1 MAIKWANNATTTI
14 ASGITSGDT
23 TITVAGASGALFPN
37 AGSGDYFYATLN
49 NSNNDIEIVKV
60 TGRSGDVMTVVRGQ
74 DGTTAAAWVGG
85 DKFELRP
92 TAAGL
97 TAAAEGENIVDLAVG
112 QGGTGADN
120 ALDARI
126 NLDAAQDPDSNGFI
140 VRDGDHTSVSRTIT
154 AGDGITVTN
163 GDGQA
168 GNVEIDND
176 GVLALTQGTGITIS
190 GSNANKTIANDG
202 VTSFNGAT
210 GAITFAADPPSI
222 EVFTS
227 SGTWTK
233 NAGLKAVIVEVV
245 AAGGGGSTRGLVGK
259 VTYPGAGGGGGGF
272 SRKLILAASL
282 GATETVTVG
291 TGGTASK
298 TGTTNTDGGT
308 GGASSFGSHVTTTG
322 GGGGQKYD
330 GAAPATSS
338 SVGGTGGTGTS
349 TFSNSPEEGL
359 NIDGQKASDV
369 TAGANGGDGALAGF
383 AYSGSGT
390 GAKSTAAG
398 SALTSLYGGGG
409 GGGFSS
415 GTNNAALGSNGA
427 VIVYEY
433 Y

>member
-14 ASGITSGDT
+14 ASGISDSAT

-190 GSNANKTIANDG
+190 GSNANKTIANAG
-202 VTSFNGAT
+202 VTSFNGST
-210 GAITFAADPPSI
+210 GDITFVADPPSI

>member
-23 TITVAGASGALFPN
+23 TITVAGASGALFPA

-60 TGRSGDVMTVVRGQ
+60 TSRSGDVMTVVRGQ

-97 TAAAEGENIVDLAVG
+97 IAAAEGANIIDLAVA

-140 VRDGDHTSVSRTIT
+140 VRNGDHASVSRTIT
-154 AGDGITVTN
+154 AGTGITVTN

-176 GVLALTQGTGITIS
+176 GVLALTAGTGISIT
-190 GSNANKTIANDG
+190 GTNANKTIANDG

-233 NAGLKAVIVEVV
+233 NAGLKAVIVEVI
-245 AAGGGGSTRGLVGK
+245 AGGGGGSTRGVVGK
-259 VTYPGAGGGGGGF
+259 VTIAGAGGGGGGF

-282 GATETVTVG
+282 GSTETVTVG

-338 SVGGTGGTGTS
+338 AVGGSGGTGTS
-349 TFSNSPEEGL
+349 TFSNSPPEGL
-359 NIDGQKASDV
+359 NIGGQKASDV
-369 TAGANGGDGALAGF
+369 NAAFGGDGGLAGF
-383 AYSGSGT
+383 AYSGSGN
-390 GAKSTAAG
+390 GAKSTSAG
-398 SALTSLYGGGG
+398 SATTSLYGGGG
-409 GGGFSS
+409 GGGYSS
-415 GTNNAALGSNGA
+415 GTNNAALGSDGA

>member
-23 TITVAGASGALFPN
+23 TITVAGASGSLFPA

-60 TGRSGDVMTVVRGQ
+60 TSRSGDVMTVVRGQ

-97 TAAAEGENIVDLAVG
+97 TAAAEGENIVDLAVA

-140 VRDGDHTSVSRTIT
+140 VRNGDHASTSRTIT
-154 AGDGITVTN
+154 AGTGITVTN

-176 GVLALTQGTGITIS
+176 GVLALTAGTGISIT
-190 GSNANKTIANDG
+190 GTNANKTIANDG
-202 VTSFNGAT
+202 VTSFNGST

-233 NAGLKAVIVEVV
+233 NAGLKAVIVEVI
-245 AAGGGGSTRGLVGK
+245 AGGGGGSTRGVVGK
-259 VTYPGAGGGGGGF
+259 VTIAGAGGGGGGF

-282 GATETVTVG
+282 GSTETVTVG

-338 SVGGTGGTGTS
+338 AVGGSGGTGTS
-349 TFSNSPEEGL
+349 TFSNSPPEGL
-359 NIDGQKASDV
+359 NIGGQKASDV
-369 TAGANGGDGALAGF
+369 NAAFGGDGGLAGF
-383 AYSGSGT
+383 AYSGSGN
-390 GAKSTAAG
+390 GAKSTSAG
-398 SALTSLYGGGG
+398 SATTSLYGGGG
-409 GGGFSS
+409 GGGYSS
-415 GTNNAALGSNGA
+415 GTNNAALGSDGA